1 MIIWSKYYP
10 SCIRFVWGYFW
21 YIMCYYILLWSVC
34 VLCVREISNNI
45 IVLFPIILKICI
57 LMCVYFY
64 LNVFQGIKHDLNLLD
79 NVVNAS
85 LAITW
90 LYVRIFMITIIFGQH
105 NDYLS
110 KSIIRILK
118 WLYVNLDSFYAY
130 FIESWKIRLNL
141 SFLWC
146 FVMRLLCVPMSST

>member
-10 SCIRFVWGYFW
+10 SCIRFVWAHFW

-85 LAITW
+85 FAITW
-90 LYVRIFMITIIFGQH
+90 RYIRIFMINIIILGQK
-105 NDYLS
+105 NDYYSNL
-110 KSIIRILK
+110 KITLCQLRFILCIFH
-118 WLYVNLDSFYAY
+118 W
-130 FIESWKIRLNL
+130 
-141 SFLWC
+141 
-146 FVMRLLCVPMSST
+146 VMKNTFKPNFFMMFCYEITLRTHV

>member
-10 SCIRFVWGYFW
+10 SCIRFVWAYFW

-64 LNVFQGIKHDLNLLD
+64 LNVFQGIKQDLN

-85 LAITW
+85 FAITW
-90 LYVRIFMITIIFGQH
+90 RYIRTFMINIIILCQK

-110 KSIIRILK
+110 LSISRIQK

-130 FIESWKIRLNL
+130 FIESWKICLNL
-141 SFLWC
+141 TFLWC